1 MKNQKGPPIMVTRL
15 RVATARISAQET
27 TPGQASSRAVFARTT
42 TSKPSPGRDKL
53 ISASRSALLKCVEE
67 INIDPSQPST
77 RQS

>member
-1 MKNQKGPPIMVTRL
+1 MVTRL
-15 RVATARISAQET
+15 RVATARISVQET
-27 TPGQASSRAVFARTT
+27 TPGQASSRAVFALTT